1 MRKQLAILTTALG
14 VAIALAIPA
23 GAADLQNSLGDFS
36 ECESAIDLHFVNPQT
51 GGEQTPGTIQVW
63 YSGGGP
69 IVDTATKVNNKMQH
83 FEVTIPEGTTLVN
96 ASTNL
101 DGKLVLSDYSC
112 DTGKKDDPKDP
123 KK

>member
-1 MRKQLAILTTALG
+1 
-14 VAIALAIPA
+14 
-23 GAADLQNSLGDFS
+23 
-36 ECESAIDLHFVNPQT
+36 
-51 GGEQTPGTIQVW
+51 VW